1 MSAPSELTLEL
12 RESNWDRLGSE
23 HFDILIIGGGSVGVG
38 AALDAATRGLKVA
51 MVEARDL
58 ACGSSSRSSKMF
70 HGGLRYL
77 QPNPIPQFGLVA
89 ESLHEREL
97 SMHTLAPH
105 LVKPLK
111 FIYPLTTPFFERIMM
126 FCGFTLYDRMGGAK
140 TVPMQKH
147 FTRKSILK
155 KIPSLKPKATCGGV
169 QYYDTL
175 VDDARHTMMVARTA
189 AKYGAVIRTSTQVID
204 FIKEGD
210 RVVGVTVKDTEDG
223 RIQNVKA
230 SAVINA
236 TGVWTDE
243 MQNLSGAKAKFHVHQ
258 SKGIHI
264 VLPKD
269 RIKSDSA
276 LCFVTEK
283 SVLFVIPWGNYWI
296 VGTTDTS
303 YKLDL
308 AHPAATKTD
317 IDYVLEELNSRLQE
331 PVSYADIVGV
341 YAGLRPLVAQAGQ
354 QNTEK
359 LARNH
364 EVARLCPGLVSVA
377 GGKYT
382 TYRVIGKDAVEAAI
396 KDVPG
401 EVAESTTEETP
412 IIGADGYWALTNQ
425 VDALAAKY
433 GMTADQIDHLLNRYG
448 SLIFDVLSYAKD
460 DESLK
465 KPITNAEGYLRAEA
479 VYAAAVEGALHL
491 EDVIT
496 RRTRISIEYDDRG
509 MDSAQEIA
517 DLIAPVLGWDD
528 ATKEKEVKLY
538 RDRVVAELNSQKAI
552 TDEEADALRNQADE
566 VRPAYVDDVDE
577 K

>member
-12 RESNWDRLGSE
+12 RETNWDRLGSE
-23 HFDILIIGGGSVGVG
+23 KFDILIIGGGSVGVG

-111 FIYPLTTPFFERIMM
+111 FIYPLTKPFIERPIM

-140 TVPMQKH
+140 TVPIQKH
-147 FTRKSILK
+147 FSRKSILK

-175 VDDARHTMMVARTA
+175 VDDARHTMMVGRTA

-204 FIKEGD
+204 FLKEGD
-210 RVVGVTVKDTEDG
+210 RIVGVTIKDTEDG
-223 RIQNVKA
+223 RTENVHA

-243 MQNLSGAKAKFHVHQ
+243 MQDLAGAKAAFHVHQ

-264 VLPKD
+264 VVPKEC
-269 RIKSDSA
+269 IKSDSA

-317 IDYVLEELNSRLQE
+317 IDYVLDELNSRLQE
-331 PVSYADIVGV
+331 PVTYADIVGV

-354 QNTEK
+354 ENTEK

-364 EVARLCPGLVSVA
+364 EVAHLCPGLVSVA
-377 GGKYT
+377 GEYLKKGRSVYVEGRLKTRKWQDKEGRDTYT
-382 TYRVIGKDAVEAAI
+382 TEIIAQEMQLLGGREGMGGGDEAGRRAQIAVAVTRD
-396 KDVPG
+396 DV
-401 EVAESTTEETP
+401 
-412 IIGADGYWALTNQ
+412 AL
-425 VDALAAKY
+425 
-433 GMTADQIDHLLNRYG
+433 
-448 SLIFDVLSYAKD
+448 
-460 DESLK
+460 
-465 KPITNAEGYLRAEA
+465 LRADA
-479 VYAAAVEGALHL
+479 GGFAKRQDQRGRHL
-491 EDVIT
+491 TSIRASL
-496 RRTRISIEYDDRG
+496 RRSRR
-509 MDSAQEIA
+509 
-517 DLIAPVLGWDD
+517 
-528 ATKEKEVKLY
+528 
-538 RDRVVAELNSQKAI
+538 
-552 TDEEADALRNQADE
+552 
-566 VRPAYVDDVDE
+566 
-577 K
+577 

>member
-23 HFDILIIGGGSVGVG
+23 QFDILIIGGGSVGVG

-126 FCGFTLYDRMGGAK
+126 FAGFTLYDRMGGAK

-204 FIKEGD
+204 FLKDGD
-210 RVVGVTVKDTEDG
+210 RVVGVTIKDTEDG
-223 RIQNVKA
+223 RTQNVKA

-243 MQNLSGAKAKFHVHQ
+243 MQNLAGAKAKFHVHQ

-264 VLPKD
+264 VVPKD

-303 YKLDL
+303 WKLDL

-331 PVSYADIVGV
+331 PITYADIVGV

-382 TYRVIGKDAVEAAI
+382 TYRVIGKDAVEAAL

-401 EVAESTTEETP
+401 EVAKSTTEETP

-425 VDALAAKY
+425 LDALAAKY
-433 GMTADQIDHLLNRYG
+433 GITEDQVEHLLNRYG
-448 SLIFDVLSYAKD
+448 SLIFDVLSYAKND
-460 DESLK
+460 ASLK
-465 KPITNAEGYLRAEA
+465 KPITNAEGYLRVEA

-552 TDEEADALRNQADE
+552 TDEEADALRNQAE
-566 VRPAYVDDVDE
+566 EARPAYVDDVD
-577 K
+577 KK

>member
-12 RESNWDRLGSE
+12 RETNWDRLGSE
-23 HFDILIIGGGSVGVG
+23 KFDILIIGGGSVGVG

-111 FIYPLTTPFFERIMM
+111 FIYPLTKPFIERPIM

-140 TVPMQKH
+140 TVPIQKH
-147 FTRKSILK
+147 FSRKSILK

-175 VDDARHTMMVARTA
+175 VDDARHTMMVGRTA

-204 FIKEGD
+204 FLKEGD
-210 RVVGVTVKDTEDG
+210 RIVGVTIKDTEDG
-223 RIQNVKA
+223 HTENVHA

-243 MQNLSGAKAKFHVHQ
+243 MQDLAGAKAAFHVHQ

-264 VLPKD
+264 VVPKEC
-269 RIKSDSA
+269 IKSDSA

-317 IDYVLEELNSRLQE
+317 IDYVLDELNSRLQE
-331 PVSYADIVGV
+331 PVTYADIVGV

-354 QNTEK
+354 ENTEK

-364 EVARLCPGLVSVA
+364 EVAHLCPGLVSVA

-382 TYRVIGKDAVEAAI
+382 TYRVIGKDAVEAALQ
-396 KDVPG
+396 DVPG
-401 EVAESTTEETP
+401 QVSESTTEETP

-425 VDALAAKY
+425 LDALAAKY
-433 GMTADQIDHLLNRYG
+433 GITVAQVDHLLNRYG

-465 KPITNAEGYLRAEA
+465 KPITNAEGYLRVEA

-491 EDVIT
+491 EDVIA

-517 DLIAPVLGWDD
+517 DLIAPILGWDD
-528 ATKEKEVKLY
+528 ATKAKEVKLY
-538 RDRVVAELNSQKAI
+538 QDRVVAELNSQKAL
-552 TDEEADALRNQADE
+552 TDEEADARRNEAAE
-566 VRPAYVDDVDE
+566 ARAEYVDNVD
-577 K
+577 KK

>member
-12 RESNWDRLGSE
+12 RDHNWERLGQE
-23 HFDILIIGGGSVGVG
+23 KFDILIIGGGSVGVG

-89 ESLHEREL
+89 ESLKEREL

-111 FIYPLTTPFFERIMM
+111 FIYPLTTPFVERPIM
-126 FCGFTLYDRMGGAK
+126 FAGFTLYDRMGGAK
-140 TVPMQKH
+140 TVPTQKH
-147 FTRKSILK
+147 FSRKSILK
-155 KIPSLKPKATCGGV
+155 KIPSLKEKATCGGV

-189 AKYGAVIRTSTQVID
+189 AKYGAVIRTSTQVVN
-204 FIKEGD
+204 FLKEGD
-210 RVVGVTVKDTEDG
+210 RVVGVTVKDTENG
-223 RIQNVKA
+223 QTQNVQA

-243 MQNLSGAKAKFHVHQ
+243 MQNLSGAKAAFHVHQ
-258 SKGIHI
+258 SKGIHL
-264 VLPKD
+264 VVPKSC
-269 RIKSDSA
+269 IESDSA

-296 VGTTDTS
+296 IGTTDTTW
-303 YKLDL
+303 KLDL

-317 IDYVLEELNSRLQE
+317 IDYVLAEVNARLKN
-331 PVSYADIVGV
+331 PITYSDIVGV

-354 QNTEK
+354 ENTEK

-382 TYRVIGKDAVEAAI
+382 TYRVIGKDAVEAAL

-401 EVAESTTEETP
+401 EVADSTTEETP

-425 VDALAAKY
+425 EDALAKQF
-433 GMTADQIDHLLNRYG
+433 GITVEQVNHLLNRYG
-448 SLIFDVLSYAKD
+448 SLIFDVMSYAD
-460 DESLK
+460 EDESLK
-465 KPITNAEGYLRAEA
+465 QPIANAEGYLRVEA
-479 VYAAAVEGALHL
+479 VYGAAVEGALHL
-491 EDVIT
+491 EDIIT
-496 RRTRISIEYDDRG
+496 RRTRISIEYDHRG
-509 MDSAQEIA
+509 MDCAEEIA
-517 DLIAPVLGWDD
+517 ELIAPVLGWDD
-528 ATKEKEVKLY
+528 ATKEKEIAHY
-538 RDRVVAELNSQKAI
+538 RDRVVAELNSQKVL
-552 TDEEADALRNQADE
+552 TDEEADKFRNEAPE
-566 VRPAYVDDVDE
+566 VRAEFVN
-577 K
+577 KI